1 MISLQKIIEK
11 ITKNKHEI
19 FLLLFSIMIFM
30 IIQTIFFNFIISK
43 EYNEVLKEKMNSI
56 KYFFSN
62 NKNLKIK
69 FDKFKDDYLLKHKKI
84 AEEQT
89 KKREDINTDLYIK
102 HCVIPIL
109 IVFVIIIIF
118 LFVYLLDTKY
128 WSFVHI
134 FNLFLILIVYIPEF
148 IIYFLVI
155 KKYQYIGNTEIIY
168 NIYKK
173 INTNKS

>member
-1 MISLQKIIEK
+1 MPTLQKIIEK
-11 ITKNKHEI
+11 ITNNKHEI

-30 IIQTIFFNFIISK
+30 IIQTLFFHFIISK
-43 EYNEVLKEKMNSI
+43 EYNEVLNEKMNSI

-69 FDKFKDDYLLKHKKI
+69 FDEFKTNYLIKNKKI

-89 KKREDINTDLYIK
+89 KKRENINNVLYIK

-109 IVFVIIIIF
+109 VVFVIMIIF
-118 LFVYLLDTKY
+118 LFIYLGNKKH
-128 WSFVHI
+128 WSFLHV

-148 IIYFLVI
+148 IIYFFVI
-155 KKYQYIGNTEIIY
+155 KKYQYIGNNEIIY
-168 NIYKK
+168 KMYNK
-173 INTNKS
+173 INTK